1 MNWIDSFFVLA
12 AEMAESRGGGFGLN
26 LNLLES
32 NVINLAI
39 VISLLVYFGR
49 GFLGDILSKRRADI
63 EQAILDAESRLQEAS
78 AALADQ
84 QQNLAQAQQEAERI
98 KAAAEERAKA
108 TREAILQ
115 QAQRDV
121 ERMKAMAAQELST
134 EQEKIVME
142 LRQRVVAL
150 ALQRAAEQLPN
161 RVDESTQQRLVDRS
175 IAMIGG

>member
-1 MNWIDSFFVLA
+1 MNWTDGFLLATEA
-12 AEMAESRGGGFGLN
+12 AEAHGGGFGLN
-26 LNLLES
+26 LDILET

-49 GFLGDILSKRRADI
+49 GFLGGILSKRQTEI
-63 EQAILDAESRLQEAS
+63 EQAIVSAETRLQTAS

-98 KAAAEERAKA
+98 KAAAEESAKA
-108 TREAILQ
+108 AREAILQ
-115 QAQRDV
+115 QAARDI
-121 ERMKAMAAQELST
+121 ERMKATAAQELST
-134 EQEKIVME
+134 EQEKIITE

-150 ALQRAAEQLPN
+150 ALQRVEAELPS
-161 RVDESTQQRLVDRS
+161 RLDDSAQQQLVDRS